1 MDPDEDQVEKMSESE
16 DWDTDNEGEVDPLPG
31 VPSNQTALE
40 LYGKDTKVVVK
51 GTGGRKAKKRK
62 SRLSPKPYPKP
73 DPTSPPTQKPDP
85 ALPLNP
91 SPLVPTNPTPIPT
104 NPTPPIPPNTDPI
117 PPAPTPPIPPN
128 PNPPGDKE
136 RPVQARARQYV
147 GGSQTEWVVFFRPK
161 QKPLNF
167 VRITKDLHNHY
178 PGLVQCTKLN
188 KSKLSV
194 IVNSAEE
201 ANQIVKDI
209 RFCVEYRVWIP
220 AHKVEIDGVVTDDSL
235 SLVDLSRAV
244 GRFKN
249 PKLPAVEVLECRQ
262 LGNVTTEGGQK
273 KFIPSASFRVTFAGS
288 ALPDYIELYKLRLP
302 VRLYVPRVMSCENC
316 QQLGHTKTYCSNKSK
331 CSKCAGPHKDVECQ
345 KQAEKCLLCGGE
357 PHKTRQCP
365 KYKER
370 EDKMKRSLKER
381 SKKSFAEILSQANQS
396 NRFAPLADDSGDEE
410 NEEEVLF
417 RRDEE
422 SDSSG
427 PNPKRNKV
435 SKSTKAAGGKGKE
448 SDSLNFEEDFP
459 FGPSG
464 KPAPKPTPKPA
475 PIPLKPLKPV
485 PKLPKIPLKTV
496 PQPNPITDAFKGV
509 LPFSTI
515 VEWLC
520 SFVSEPTRL
529 IIKRFEPLARHIGKQ
544 LASTMP
550 LLSFISFDG

>member
-1 MDPDEDQVEKMSESE
+1 MDPTESEHEESDFDSSIDGDEDVEMKDSVS
-16 DWDTDNEGEVDPLPG
+16 G
-31 VPSNQTALE
+31 VPSNTTNRDHFLKDKDAD
-40 LYGKDTKVVVK
+40 GK
-51 GTGGRKAKKRK
+51 GGSTDGSKRKKRK
-62 SRLSPKPYPKP
+62 RPKS
-73 DPTSPPTQKPDP
+73 DPNPVPPQ
-85 ALPLNP
+85 
-91 SPLVPTNPTPIPT
+91 
-104 NPTPPIPPNTDPI
+104 PPIPPSTPDPI
-117 PPAPTPPIPPN
+117 PPLTPNPIPSPNPDPIPPKTPVPN
-128 PNPPGDKE
+128 PDPNPPPLLNPHSQKPIP
-136 RPVQARARQYV
+136 RPRQYQE
-147 GGSQTEWVVFFRPK
+147 GSQTEWVVFFRPK

-167 VRITKDLHNHY
+167 VQITKDLQKHY
-178 PGLVQCTKLN
+178 PGVVECTKLN
-188 KSKLSV
+188 KSKLRV
-194 IVNSAEE
+194 IVNSAVQ
-201 ANQIVKDI
+201 ANQIVTDL
-209 RFCVEYRVWIP
+209 RFSIEYRVWIP

-331 CSKCAGPHKDVECQ
+331 CSKCAGPHKDVDCQ

-370 EDKMKRSLKER
+370 EDKMKRSLRER
-381 SKKSFAEILSQANQS
+381 SKKSFAEILSQVTHP
-396 NRFAPLADDSGDEE
+396 NRFAPLADEDSGDEDSDV
-410 NEEEVLF
+410 EVLF
-417 RRDEE
+417 QRDEE

-427 PNPKRNKV
+427 PNPKRNKA
-435 SKSTKAAGGKGKE
+435 SKSRKAAGGKGKE

-464 KPAPKPTPKPA
+464 KPAPKPAPKPTPKPA

-544 LASTMP
+544 LASTTP